1 MRALLLDLD
10 GTVINTTDLIWQC
23 YRDTF
28 AEQHSRDLTRE
39 LFERC
44 IGLHLSDMF
53 ALALH
58 EHELPASGVEALV
71 ERYRERQVFMDD
83 HLETFPGIP
92 ETLRTVRERGTRLAI
107 VTTKYGAVA
116 RRHLG
121 ILGLLELFD
130 VIVAG
135 DDCEQLKPHPEPF
148 RRALE
153 RLGVDSREAAGVGD
167 SQHDVASARSAG
179 LLAGAACWG
188 TGQLG
193 ALLASGPDVV
203 LERPEELVS
212 LLERRR

>member
-10 GTVINTTDLIWQC
+10 GTVIDTTDLIWQC

-28 AEQHSRDLTRE
+28 AEQHRLDVTRE

-44 IGLHLSDMF
+44 IGLHLADMF
-53 ALALH
+53 LHALQ
-58 EHELPASGVEALV
+58 EHELPPSGVEALV
-71 ERYRERQVFMDD
+71 QSYRERQIFMDD
-83 HLETFPGIP
+83 QLQAFPGMP
-92 ETLRTVRERGTRLAI
+92 DTLRVIRERGTRLAI
-107 VTTKYGAVA
+107 VTTKYGSVA

-121 ILGLLELFD
+121 ILGLLDLFE

-153 RLGVDSREAAGVGD
+153 GLGVDPREAVGVGD
-167 SQHDVASARSAG
+167 SQHDVAAARGAG

-188 TGQLG
+188 TGQRA

>member
-10 GTVINTTDLIWQC
+10 GTVIDTTDLIWQC

-28 AEQHSRDLTRE
+28 AEQHQLQVQRE

-44 IGLHLSDMF
+44 IGLHLADMF
-53 ALALH
+53 SIALQ
-58 EHELPASGVEALV
+58 EHELPPGGVEALV
-71 ERYRERQVFMDD
+71 QRYRERQVFMDD
-83 HLETFPGIP
+83 HLQTFAGIP
-92 ETLRTVRERGTRLAI
+92 ETLRTIRERGTRLAI

-121 ILGLLELFD
+121 ILGLLDLFD

-153 RLGVDSREAAGVGD
+153 GLGVDPREAVGVGD
-167 SQHDVASARSAG
+167 SQHDVASARAAG

-188 TGQLG
+188 TGQLS

-212 LLERRR
+212 LLARRR